1 MRRVAKPFAPA
12 APTRT
17 NLSTFQIRC
26 ETAADVSAIHA
37 VNTAA
42 FATRLEADLVDTLRH
57 TAGPLISL
65 VADDGG
71 KIVGHILFSAVTLS
85 GERNAKIMGLAPMSV
100 LPSQQRRGI
109 GSALVREGLTRCK
122 NLGYGAVVVVGH
134 RNYYP
139 RFGFTPA
146 ATFNLKSEYDIPDD
160 VFMALELTPNYLQGK
175 SGAIHYPSAFRG
187 SA

>member
-1 MRRVAKPFAPA
+1 V
-12 APTRT
+12 
-17 NLSTFQIRC
+17 STFQIRC

-37 VNTAA
+37 VNSRA
-42 FATRLEADLVDTLRH
+42 FETRLEADLVDALRQ
-57 TAGPLISL
+57 TAGPLVSL

-71 KIVGHILFSAVTLS
+71 RIIGHILFSPVTLS
-85 GERNAKIMGLAPMSV
+85 GQSDAKIMGLAPMAV
-100 LPSQQRRGI
+100 LPTEQRRGI
-109 GSALVREGLTRCK
+109 GSALVREGLTRCR

-146 ATFNLKSEYDIPDD
+146 TRFNLKSEYDIPDD

-175 SGAIHYPSAFRG
+175 SGTIQYHSAFRC